1 MDIKDILAISGQ
13 SGLYKLLAQSTRGVI
28 VEALSDGKRQNIP
41 PTARVSSM
49 PEIAVFTDSEERPLQ
64 AILQDIF
71 RAQGGKE
78 AVSHKAPQE
87 EIVAFFGKMV
97 PDYDRE
103 RVHVSD
109 MKKIVQWYN
118 ILLDKG
124 LIDLEEPANEAVAEE
139 ETAEAAV
146 EKKAEKKPAEKKAAA
161 KPKAPSAPKVS
172 SSSKA
177 AAPKLTRGKKG

>member
-1 MDIKDILAISGQ
+1 MDLKDILAISGQ
-13 SGLYKLLAQSTRGVI
+13 PGLYKLLAQGARGVI
-28 VEALSDGKRQNIP
+28 VEALADGKRQNIP

-49 PEIAVFTDSEERPLQ
+49 PEIAVFTDSEEKPLQ
-64 AILQDIF
+64 VILQDIF
-71 RAQGGKE
+71 RAQEGKE

-87 EIVAFFGKMV
+87 EIVAFFTKMV

-124 LIDLEEPANEAVAEE
+124 LIDLEEPKEEAAEE
-139 ETAEAAV
+139 DTAEATAD
-146 EKKAEKKPAEKKAAA
+146 KKAEIKPAAEKKPAA

>member
-1 MDIKDILAISGQ
+1 MDLKDILAISGQ
-13 SGLYKLLAQSTRGVI
+13 PGLHKFVAQSTHGVI
-28 VEALSDGKRQNIP
+28 VESLQDGKRQNVP

-49 PEIAVFTDSEERPLQ
+49 AEIAVFTAAEDKPLEK
-64 AILQDIF
+64 ILQDIF
-71 RAQGGKE
+71 RALDGKE

-87 EIVAFFGKMV
+87 EIVAFFAKMV

-109 MKKIVQWYN
+109 MKKIVSWYN
-118 ILLDKG
+118 TLLAKG
-124 LIDLEEPANEAVAEE
+124 LIDLEEPKEEEIAEE
-139 ETAEAAV
+139 AEAPA